1 MKMENP
7 CNLEVPAGA
16 TPMTIADAIL
26 RECDSEI
33 LEEVLYYI
41 DCFLNK
47 HGMNKSGG
55 EEDGEDSA
63 CG

>member
-7 CNLEVPAGA
+7 CNLEVPAGS

-26 RECDSEI
+26 RECDRET
-33 LEEVLYYI
+33 LEEVLYFI

-47 HGMNKSGG
+47 HGMSKSGG
-55 EEDGEDSA
+55 GEDGEDSA

>member
-26 RECDSEI
+26 RECDRET
-33 LEEVLYYI
+33 LEEVLYFI
-41 DCFLNK
+41 DCFLSLYK
-47 HGMNKSGG
+47 MNKSG
-55 EEDGEDSA
+55 DGEDEV
-63 CG
+63 

>member
-26 RECDSEI
+26 RECDRET
-33 LEEVLYYI
+33 LEEVLYFI
-41 DCFLNK
+41 DCFLSLYK
-47 HGMNKSGG
+47 MNKNGD
-55 EEDGEDSA
+55 EEDADSN
-63 CG
+63 

>member
-26 RECDSEI
+26 RECDKEI

-41 DCFLNK
+41 NCFLKK
-47 HGMNKSGG
+47 HGYEADGGG
-55 EEDGEDSA
+55 EDDE
-63 CG
+63 